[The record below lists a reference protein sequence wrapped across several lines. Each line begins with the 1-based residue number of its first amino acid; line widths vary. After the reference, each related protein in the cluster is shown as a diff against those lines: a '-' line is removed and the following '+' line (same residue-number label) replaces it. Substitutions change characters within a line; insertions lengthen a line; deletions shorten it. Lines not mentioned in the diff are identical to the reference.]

1 MLLVENPQEFEKF
14 LPGFVPLSVPTAD
27 KGDGRVSANAFDAAL
42 WEVLSGAGHP
52 VAMTNLNPTF
62 DRSDFW
68 SSFHL
73 VSQARVSQYDVL
85 RRLISYRGDLPG
97 HVACLA
103 LAGDEFHGQHGR
115 TWAAR
120 AGNLHLSVG
129 FCCDLDAQ
137 DIGLALTMLPAVAVM
152 DTLLRM
158 DEADNGL
165 VDPGIKWVNDILV
178 GGRKIGGVLSSV
190 RSQKGRIKSAVLGIG
205 LNVLL
210 APEVPPTPFTPGV
223 TSLKDHIRLPQNG
236 LTTVLTQLL
245 KALADRFEELERGGP
260 GSLLRDYRSFSLV
273 LGRECEI
280 WPDEHSDVPVRRGR
294 VTAIGADLALTLSDG
309 PDPVTTGR
317 LVLPDLRD
325 GVSHNRSV

>member
-1 MLLVENPQEFEKF
+1 MLLVDNPQEFERY
-14 LPGFVPLSVPTAD
+14 LPGFVPRSLPPGD
-27 KGDGRVSANAFDAAL
+27 QGDGAAPVDAFDAAL
-42 WEVLSGAGHP
+42 WEVLSGAGKTVVVKNVDP
-52 VAMTNLNPTF
+52 SF

-73 VSQARVSQYDVL
+73 VSQATVSQYDVL
-85 RRLISYRGDLPG
+85 RRLISDRQDLPG
-97 HVACLA
+97 HVVCLA

-137 DIGLALTMLPAVAVM
+137 DIGMALTMLPAVAVM
-152 DTLLRM
+152 DTLLRL
-158 DEADNGL
+158 DGSGGGL
-165 VDPGIKWVNDILV
+165 TDPGIKWVNDILV

-190 RSQKGRIKSAVLGIG
+190 RSQEGRIKSAVLGIG
-205 LNVLL
+205 LNVAL

-223 TSLKDHIRLPQNG
+223 TSLKDHIRLPEDG

-245 KALADRFEELERGGP
+245 KALAERFGELEREGP
-260 GSLLRDYRSFSLV
+260 GPLLRDYRSFSLV

-280 WPDEHSDVPVRRGR
+280 RPDEHADVPVRRGR

-309 PDPVTTGR
+309 PDPVTAGR
-317 LVLPDLRD
+317 LVLKDQED
-325 GVSHNRSV
+325 QTSYNRPV